1 MGAGLKLG
9 SVQGNVE
16 LRDITFVYPARPE
29 VTVFSHFDLK
39 VPAGQ
44 TVALVGQSGSGK
56 YALVLAK
63 QHSTSILATTSVS
76 CTVLRNRDAQL
87 QSVRQTQC
95 KQISGDWADDQAP
108 VV

>member
-1 MGAGLKLG
+1 LFYATHVRTYNGYCNQLCVGLGAGLKLG

-56 YALVLAK
+56 YALVFGQATLDKHTCNNVRILHRLA
-63 QHSTSILATTSVS
+63 
-76 CTVLRNRDAQL
+76 R
-87 QSVRQTQC
+87 
-95 KQISGDWADDQAP
+95 
-108 VV
+108 